1 MSEISIGDI
10 LKVSIVT
17 YKERW
22 KTLLLI
28 SLISTIIST
37 STGIFS
43 IIITSIGISLLQV
56 LLLLVNLVI
65 MVISVYFT
73 SRLFVTLII
82 ASNNSLSNEDVIIFH
97 SYEEAKHT
105 TWRYIGITLLFG
117 LMLFIPILL
126 MIFGIF
132 NGSLMD
138 ISLPIRGIL
147 VIVGLLPAVY
157 LSTTF
162 YFSIYAAV
170 LYPNETSVFSYS
182 KQLVKGNFFKVLI
195 ITLIPIVITVPII
208 ASSFYQNM
216 NEISVGLQL
225 IYSLVRSIHG
235 MLIAPFTV
243 LISIV
248 AMERLEKTKE
258 NGHFHKNVT

>member
-1 MSEISIGDI
+1 MNEISIGDI
-10 LKVSIVT
+10 VKVSIVT

-28 SLISTIIST
+28 SLMSTIIST
-37 STGIFS
+37 SIGIFG
-43 IIITSIGISLLQV
+43 IIITSIGISPLQV
-56 LLLLVNLVI
+56 LLSFVNLVVV
-65 MVISVYFT
+65 VISVYFT
-73 SRLFVTLII
+73 SRFSVTMII
-82 ASNNSLSNEDVIIFH
+82 ASNSLLCGEDVMISH

-117 LMLFIPILL
+117 LILFIPIILI
-126 MIFGIF
+126 MFGIF
-132 NGSLMD
+132 YGSLMG
-138 ISLPIRGIL
+138 ISLQMRGLL

-157 LSTTF
+157 LSTIF
-162 YFSIYAAV
+162 YFSIYAVV
-170 LYPNETSVFSYS
+170 LHPNETRVFSYS

-195 ITLIPIVITVPII
+195 ITLIPIVLTVPIM

-216 NEISVGLQL
+216 NEISIGLQI
-225 IYSLVRSIHG
+225 IYSLVRSIPG

-248 AMERLEKTKE
+248 AMERLGKAKE
-258 NGHFHKNVT
+258 SSDFH